1 MKLIREGK
9 TKTVFETED
18 GNFLLRFKDDVTG
31 SGDVVDPG
39 ANEVIGKIEGKGN
52 ASLKLSKYFFAILKS
67 RGIRTHYIDAD
78 LEANTMLVK
87 RAETFG
93 DGLEFICRL
102 KAAGSFVRRY
112 GKYVKEGR
120 PLDYLV
126 EITLKDDQAGDPLIN
141 KESLVQLGLM
151 AEEEVGEAVN
161 LTKTITKIV
170 EEECRRFGLELLDIK
185 FEFGR
190 VDGEIAVIDEISGD
204 NMRVLKDGKPVFQK
218 ELCEIITSNA

>member
-67 RGIRTHYIDAD
+67 RGIRTHYIEAD

-93 DGLEFICRL
+93 DGLRHAVHLE
-102 KAAGSFVRRY
+102 AAQHDDDGTAGGIMTHGGSPRAAHHSVRHW
-112 GKYVKEGR
+112 
-120 PLDYLV
+120 
-126 EITLKDDQAGDPLIN
+126 QA
-141 KESLVQLGLM
+141 V
-151 AEEEVGEAVN
+151 
-161 LTKTITKIV
+161 
-170 EEECRRFGLELLDIK
+170 R
-185 FEFGR
+185 
-190 VDGEIAVIDEISGD
+190 
-204 NMRVLKDGKPVFQK
+204 
-218 ELCEIITSNA
+218 